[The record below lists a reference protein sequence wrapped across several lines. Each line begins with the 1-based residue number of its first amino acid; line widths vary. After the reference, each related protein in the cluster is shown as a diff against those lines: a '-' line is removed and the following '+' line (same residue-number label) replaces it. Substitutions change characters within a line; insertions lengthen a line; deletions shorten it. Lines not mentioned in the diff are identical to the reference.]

1 MPLIRIIP
9 ATSRNKIAESKSVME
24 IILAEP
30 KSAFK
35 SFLDLPVQ
43 PHHNHEH
50 IRRQH
55 RRQPKRAE
63 YLLSQHP
70 LLLILQ
76 SLEEKVPERIRR
88 IRPGQAL
95 IKLLVILVRSEPEFV
110 RVQEEHQAEQQED
123 EHKTERDF
131 RHCEEA

>member
-1 MPLIRIIP
+1 ML
-9 ATSRNKIAESKSVME
+9 AENISKS
-24 IILAEP
+24 
-30 KSAFK
+30 
-35 SFLDLPVQ
+35 PVQ

-55 RRQPKRAE
+55 GRQSERTE
-63 YLLSQHP
+63 ELLSQHP

-76 SLEEKVPERIRR
+76 SLEEEVPEGIGRIGL
-88 IRPGQAL
+88 GQAL
-95 IKLLVILVRSEPEFV
+95 IEFLVILVGSEPEFV

-123 EHKTERDF
+123 EHEAEGNF